1 VYEVAC
7 RSPSFR
13 RIQRDLRIGK
23 RKNCPRPVISKSAED
38 RKTDLVWDASNGAL
52 VTTPMLHP
60 RYQVTEE

>member
-1 VYEVAC
+1 M
-7 RSPSFR
+7 
-13 RIQRDLRIGK
+13 
-23 RKNCPRPVISKSAED
+23 ISKSAED